1 MPLGDSDDDSSLGE
15 GLLSSAGASI
25 RQPKD
30 VEDALQQRA
39 ERQKEFEVCC
49 YPDPQL
55 YGVTWVPCVAINHFM
70 LAGVCRICSNSILN
84 DSHSWTQCQMET
96 RCTKRYS
103 KMTKDHVV
111 PDMCTLT
118 TTIQLPR
125 PLHCSTKTHMD
136 PFECIM
142 SLGTADRTI

>member
-49 YPDPQL
+49 
-55 YGVTWVPCVAINHFM
+55 
-70 LAGVCRICSNSILN
+70 
-84 DSHSWTQCQMET
+84 
-96 RCTKRYS
+96 
-103 KMTKDHVV
+103 
-111 PDMCTLT
+111 
-118 TTIQLPR
+118 
-125 PLHCSTKTHMD
+125 
-136 PFECIM
+136 
-142 SLGTADRTI
+142 